1 MSVITLQDLF
11 GLASLL
17 DFEGRAMWHISGHTD
32 ARQLLNAF
40 AVFGDAELSHLV
52 VAELWATRSA
62 QRLSPGA
69 VSKKRS
75 LYVCNQSLAGFLQL
89 ATTLGVGGGGAEAD
103 ALARVFRIGSDATEH
118 SWGTVFEALLWL
130 AVLEQRVDAASIVRR
145 LMRWV
150 DANVDPALLQRC
162 VDDDDETSLQLDSFT
177 MRALFERALP
187 PPTPPPP
194 RVRAA
199 LSWAPLPVAPAA
211 SRALFS
217 DHDFDVDD
225 MEPHHCTIKGSYAAP
240 TWHGCFCRSCSA
252 MLVVRQVS
260 NRRSDFFIVG
270 FKRCPQTRLSAWL
283 DDYVDDLPIHSGD
296 VTDAIPI
303 EDVRTWILAD
313 DADGRRDVDC
323 RACGARYRFT
333 KCSNRQPCRQHGCS
347 NKYVC
352 HKESHS
358 CSAACAAIRKS
369 PH

>member
-1 MSVITLQDLF
+1 MSVINLQDLF

-17 DFEGRAMWHISGHTD
+17 DFEGRAMWHISGRTD

-89 ATTLGVGGGGAEAD
+89 ATTLGVGGGADAD

-150 DANVDPALLQRC
+150 DANVDPTLLQRC

-187 PPTPPPP
+187 PPTPPP

-199 LSWAPLPVAPAA
+199 LSWAPLPPPAA

-217 DHDFDVDD
+217 DHDFDV
-225 MEPHHCTIKGSYAAP
+225 EPQR
-240 TWHGCFCRSCSA
+240 WLRRR
-252 MLVVRQVS
+252 LRQ
-260 NRRSDFFIVG
+260 
-270 FKRCPQTRLSAWL
+270 
-283 DDYVDDLPIHSGD
+283 
-296 VTDAIPI
+296 
-303 EDVRTWILAD
+303 
-313 DADGRRDVDC
+313 
-323 RACGARYRFT
+323 
-333 KCSNRQPCRQHGCS
+333 RQPRLRRRELLVSRGRCFS
-347 NKYVC
+347 
-352 HKESHS
+352 
-358 CSAACAAIRKS
+358 
-369 PH
+369 